1 MKCILPL
8 IAAVVGVTLCL
19 SALRLR
25 ILNATTSGITLD
37 LSFGS
42 FALNN
47 ADFRAALSTIA
58 APVAAAFFGT
68 YL

>member
-25 ILNATTSGITLD
+25 ILNATTTT
-37 LSFGS
+37 S
-42 FALNN
+42 FAPFQL
-47 ADFRAALSTIA
+47 AAFRAAHSTMA
-58 APVAAAFFGT
+58 ALFSAACEGT
-68 YL
+68 RLFRRAA

>member
-25 ILNATTSGITLD
+25 ILNATTTT
-37 LSFGS
+37 S
-42 FALNN
+42 FAPFQL
-47 ADFRAALSTIA
+47 AAFRAALSTIA